1 MGYYLNLKINKLSNN
16 EMVAMVQNEV
26 SVFDFTSHFGIS
38 LGKARKPV
46 CSSVKVS
53 CNTTDTVRA

>member
-1 MGYYLNLKINKLSNN
+1 
-16 EMVAMVQNEV
+16 MVAMVQNEV